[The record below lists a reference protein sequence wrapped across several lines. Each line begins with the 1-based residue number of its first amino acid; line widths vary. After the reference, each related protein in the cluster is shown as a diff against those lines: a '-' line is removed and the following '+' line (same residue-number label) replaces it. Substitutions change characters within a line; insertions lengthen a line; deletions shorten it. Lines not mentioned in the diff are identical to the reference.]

1 MRFHA
6 GKILIACTLSACA
19 LTVLS
24 AQEATPH
31 STRMAP
37 AAPPTFK
44 QVFVNRLDD
53 TEQKLVGL
61 AEAMPQEKY
70 SWRPMEGVRS
80 VSEVFMHEAGAN
92 YGFMAMMGVK
102 PPAGVDRNAEKTV
115 TEKAKVVEALK
126 ASFAHVRD
134 AVNGFSDADMAKTA
148 KMFGM
153 TLTYEEAL
161 FIMANHMHEHL
172 GQAIAY
178 ARMNGIVP
186 PWSKGKE
193 S

>member
-1 MRFHA
+1 M
-6 GKILIACTLSACA
+6 IACTVSACA
-19 LTVLS
+19 LSVMS
-24 AQEATPH
+24 AQETA
-31 STRMAP
+31 AP
-37 AAPPTFK
+37 APTPPTFK

-53 TEQKLVGL
+53 TEKKLVSL

-115 TEKAKVVEALK
+115 TDKAKVVEALK

-134 AVNGFSDADMAKTA
+134 AVNGFTDADMAKSV

-153 TLTYEEAL
+153 TLTQEEAL

-178 ARMNGIVP
+178 ARTNGIVP

-193 S
+193 G